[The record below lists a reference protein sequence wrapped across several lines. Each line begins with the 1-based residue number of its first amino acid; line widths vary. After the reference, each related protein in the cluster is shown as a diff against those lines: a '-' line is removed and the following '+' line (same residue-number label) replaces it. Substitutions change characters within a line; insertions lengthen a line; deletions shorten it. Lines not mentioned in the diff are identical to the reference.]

1 MNTAS
6 IRTDEFCHRLE
17 DYAVDVLRLCYS
29 YLGNRADAED
39 AMQETFL
46 KAWRHRDQ
54 YEGRGSGNPKSWL
67 LKIAANT
74 CRDVLRK
81 PWHQRIDHSVDIDT
95 LICKCAA
102 PQEDRDLLLG
112 ITMLPPMYKNVVLL
126 RYYQGMTLREI
137 ARQLHYSESC
147 VIRRLNHAYGLLRQE

>member
-6 IRTDEFCHRLE
+6 IRTDELCHRLE

-29 YLGNRADAED
+29 YLSNRADAKD

-46 KAWRHRDQ
+46 KAWKHRDQ

-81 PWHQRIDHSVDIDT
+81 PWHQRIDRSVDIDT
-95 LICKCAA
+95 LICKRAA

-112 ITMLPPMYKNVVLL
+112 ITMLSPMYKDVVLL
-126 RYYQGMTLREI
+126 RYYQGMTLCEI